1 MSLHT
6 IRRSCVARHWI
17 GALAVLVLAMR
28 AAVPTGF
35 MVGQAGGHLSFVL
48 CPVVGST
55 LALHGVAAESSKHLL
70 HHHSGGAAS
79 TSPLDAHAA
88 HHLTAAASCPFAL
101 ATGAALLSQVL
112 KTPDPYY
119 TALRPVLVP
128 AVHSY
133 PAAPPPRH
141 QAPRGPPALV

>member
-1 MSLHT
+1 MSLHA
-6 IRRSCVARHWI
+6 IWQSCVARHWI

-48 CPVVGST
+48 CPAVGS
-55 LALHGVAAESSKHLL
+55 ALVVPGVAAQSSTHLL

-79 TSPLDAHAA
+79 TSQLDAHAA

-101 ATGAALLSQVL
+101 ATGATLLSQVL

-119 TALRPVLVP
+119 TALQP
-128 AVHSY
+128 APAPIAYSY

>member
-6 IRRSCVARHWI
+6 IRQSSAARHWI

-48 CPVVGST
+48 CPAVGSPHV
-55 LALHGVAAESSKHLL
+55 LPGVAAEPSAHLL
-70 HHHSGGAAS
+70 HHHLGGAAGP
-79 TSPLDAHAA
+79 SPLDAHAA
-88 HHLTAAASCPFAL
+88 HHLTASASCPFAL
-101 ATGAALLSQVL
+101 ASGAALLSQAL

-119 TALRPVLVP
+119 TALRPAPAP
-128 AVHSY
+128 AVYSY
-133 PAAPPPRH
+133 PAAPPLRH

>member
-6 IRRSCVARHWI
+6 IGQSPIARRWI

-35 MVGQAGGHLSFVL
+35 MVGQAGDHLSFVL
-48 CPVVGST
+48 CPAVGSA

-79 TSPLDAHAA
+79 TSQLDAHAA

-101 ATGAALLSQVL
+101 ASGAALFAQAL

-119 TALRPVLVP
+119 TALQPAPAP
-128 AVHSY
+128 AVYSY